1 MGWTLKGVE
10 ILFSAVFS
18 RFTPDRCVADDV
30 RKPVVERTCGWN
42 CGTGNTPINLLLPCC
57 DSACLVPSTSYR
69 SLLHSNF
76 PVVSSAQQVRTMFC
90 HTVKLRFMDI
100 FNSNSNINKNRTE
113 ENLTQMF
120 WTFNLLDW
128 FRRLSEGIKGKT
140 LFCHASNQF
149 FFSIVN
155 KKNKN
160 NFYRRWVFSLIDFVL
175 ITCKPQVEG
184 KTQFCHD
191 ST

>member
-1 MGWTLKGVE
+1 
-10 ILFSAVFS
+10 
-18 RFTPDRCVADDV
+18 
-30 RKPVVERTCGWN
+30 
-42 CGTGNTPINLLLPCC
+42 
-57 DSACLVPSTSYR
+57 
-69 SLLHSNF
+69 
-76 PVVSSAQQVRTMFC
+76 MFC

-155 KKNKN
+155 KKNKK
-160 NFYRRWVFSLIDFVL
+160 NFYRRWVFSLINFVL
-175 ITCKPQVEG
+175 NTCQPQLEG
-184 KTQFCHD
+184 KTPFCGWLNLRIFGNSQFMHKELQSISGIYRRWVFSLVEHLLIICHVAQVD
-191 ST
+191 STSRK